1 MNITKNVADS
11 RRANRTIR
19 IVPAS
24 YRPRSNRFP
33 SKREKTLWKKGSR
46 LGNSTID
53 PTGTPRMGVQKLLF
67 FAPSRGLADGLGAA
81 AVVASPPA
89 PVIRVSHTTVPG
101 IAPCRVLPL
110 PSAPMTSTR
119 PRTVVV
125 ATCDVA
131 CDVACTRN
139 PVAPAH
145 NIATQINTLL
155 WLIVDAHLS
164 FIASS
169 RGGFLPHRFCPSS
182 QKRTPIMRLR
192 CPALFSPSVIVYVV
206 RCRYSAENNKSER
219 GR

>member
-1 MNITKNVADS
+1 MC
-11 RRANRTIR
+11 
-19 IVPAS
+19 
-24 YRPRSNRFP
+24 
-33 SKREKTLWKKGSR
+33 GS
-46 LGNSTID
+46 
-53 PTGTPRMGVQKLLF
+53 KLLF
-67 FAPSRGLADGLGAA
+67 FCASRRFADETGV

-89 PVIRVSHTTVPG
+89 PAIGVSHTTVPG

-131 CDVACTRN
+131 CTRN
-139 PVAPAH
+139 PIAPAH

-169 RGGFLPHRFCPSS
+169 RGGFLPRRFCPSS
-182 QKRTPIMRLR
+182 QKRTPIIRLR
-192 CPALFSPSVIVYVV
+192 CPALFPPSVIVYVV

>member
-1 MNITKNVADS
+1 MG
-11 RRANRTIR
+11 
-19 IVPAS
+19 
-24 YRPRSNRFP
+24 
-33 SKREKTLWKKGSR
+33 GS
-46 LGNSTID
+46 
-53 PTGTPRMGVQKLLF
+53 KLLF
-67 FAPSRGLADGLGAA
+67 FCTRRGFAGGLGGA

-89 PVIRVSHTTVPG
+89 PVIRVSHTPVPG

-155 WLIVDAHLS
+155 WLIVDAHLR

-169 RGGFLPHRFCPSS
+169 QIG
-182 QKRTPIMRLR
+182 
-192 CPALFSPSVIVYVV
+192 
-206 RCRYSAENNKSER
+206 SAH
-219 GR
+219 

>member
-1 MNITKNVADS
+1 MLQQMQLNPS
-11 RRANRTIR
+11 RSTRTIR
-19 IVPAS
+19 EVPAS
-24 YRPRSNRFP
+24 YRPRSKRFP
-33 SKREKTLWKKGSR
+33 SKSEKTLWKKGSW

-53 PTGTPRMGVQKLLF
+53 PTGTTRMWGSKLLF
-67 FAPSRGLADGLGAA
+67 FCTSRGFADGLGGA
-81 AVVASPPA
+81 AVAASSPA
-89 PVIRVSHTTVPG
+89 AVIGVSHTTVPG
-101 IAPCRVLPL
+101 TAPRRVLPL
-110 PSAPMTSTR
+110 LSAPMTSTR

-125 ATCDVA
+125 ATCDA
-131 CDVACTRN
+131 TCDVAGTGN

-155 WLIVDAHLS
+155 GLIVDAHLS

-182 QKRTPIMRLR
+182 QKRTPIIRLR
-192 CPALFSPSVIVYVV
+192 CPALFPPSVIVYVV

>member
-1 MNITKNVADS
+1 
-11 RRANRTIR
+11 IR
-19 IVPAS
+19 VVPAS

-33 SKREKTLWKKGSR
+33 SKSEKALWKKVSR

-53 PTGTPRMGVQKLLF
+53 PSGPTRMWGSKLLF
-67 FAPSRGLADGLGAA
+67 FCSSRGFADGLGGA

-89 PVIRVSHTTVPG
+89 PVIGVSHTTVPG

-125 ATCDVA
+125 ATCDVT

-145 NIATQINTLL
+145 NIATPINTLL

-169 RGGFLPHRFCPSS
+169 RGGFLPPRFCPTS
-182 QKRTPIMRLR
+182 QKRTPIIRLR
-192 CPALFSPSVIVYVV
+192 CPALFPPSVIVYVV